1 MDKLTMRAFEKLQ
14 RREHFLRV
22 ARDRWA
28 LGRITREVFRQ
39 QEADII
45 NRYKLTDDEQ
55 RAYDLHC
62 KMQKQRRHK

>member
-1 MDKLTMRAFEKLQ
+1 MDKLTMKAFEKLQ

-28 LGRITREVFRQ
+28 LGRITKEVFRQ

-55 RAYDLHC
+55 RAYELFC
-62 KMQKQRRHK
+62 KMQKQRKHK